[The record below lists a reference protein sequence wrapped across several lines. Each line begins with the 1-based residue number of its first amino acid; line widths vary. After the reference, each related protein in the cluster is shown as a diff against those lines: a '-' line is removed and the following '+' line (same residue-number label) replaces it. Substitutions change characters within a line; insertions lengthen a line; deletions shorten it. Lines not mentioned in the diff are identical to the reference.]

1 MNIGGLMS
9 KNVDMIPVLMVAS
22 GGRKT
27 YKTQKAMA
35 KSRNSLDILEEQN
48 LLFYLGYS
56 EKNGKLMGKQA
67 MARSHSCRWRL
78 FFCSLPPI
86 PEIITQKMY

>member
-9 KNVDMIPVLMVAS
+9 KNVDMIPVLMVAN

-27 YKTQKAMA
+27 YKTQTAMA
-35 KSRNSLDILEEQN
+35 KSRNMLEEQK
-48 LLFYLGYS
+48 LIFYLGQS

-67 MARSHSCRWRL
+67 MARSHSCSSVGGG
-78 FFCSLPPI
+78 CSFI
-86 PEIITQKMY
+86 PGCPYLK

>member
-9 KNVDMIPVLMVAS
+9 KNVDMIPVLMVAN

-27 YKTQKAMA
+27 YKTQKTMA
-35 KSRNSLDILEEQN
+35 KSRNSLDMLKEQN

-67 MARSHSCRWRL
+67 MARSHSCRDL
-78 FFCSLPPI
+78 HVSGGCSLVPCRSYL
-86 PEIITQKMY
+86 K